1 MLRVFSP
8 NINKRKLEN
17 SNSRHIISDKLS
29 DSKVQLSGKV
39 KSTPSKNKEAKVIS
53 KTTFATRM
61 SQERTRESDLMRN
74 GKKRDL
80 TVLQNHNKGMA
91 KMLKDRTNDLI

>member
-17 SNSRHIISDKLS
+17 SNSRHLISERVS
-29 DSKVQLSGKV
+29 DSKAQLSGWGGKV
-39 KSTPSKNKEAKVIS
+39 KSTPSKNNEAKVIS
-53 KTTFATRM
+53 RTTFATR
-61 SQERTRESDLMRN
+61 ESDVLYK

>member
-8 NINKRKLEN
+8 NINKRKLGN
-17 SNSRHIISDKLS
+17 SNSRHLISDKKS
-29 DSKVQLSGKV
+29 DSKAQLSGWV
-39 KSTPSKNKEAKVIS
+39 KSTPSKNNEAKVIS
-53 KTTFATRM
+53 RTTFATRD
-61 SQERTRESDLMRN
+61 SDVLYK